1 MALEEDLKMNKKLFM
16 PFIAVAAFM
25 VVACS
30 KEDEKFSGKGKK
42 VSFMVEAPSVAD
54 EETDSKVT
62 FNKELFQDGSA
73 LKSSFKWEAGD
84 SFNIFSFV
92 TGTTEATSSHLN
104 WGAFT
109 TETAGAQAIFTGTIP
124 GDYNGNDP
132 LVAVFSKYTDWSTA
146 PWKFEGNPR
155 QKIKFNIPSEQDGTG
170 INYSLF
176 AATPTYSNGSFSFT
190 SANSFRLKT
199 ALTYFKVPADATVV
213 RITITAITTKDNA
226 AMKIVS
232 EGAAND
238 IEVVANSTSTLAG
251 GGNNVI
257 TIFNNNQVLSGNVYF
272 ASRGTAANA
281 TRGHLQLTFVFEKQ
295 DGTRATKVIS
305 LGTDSNIKNLTN
317 GGVNFLGS
325 VTFGATDFQ

>member
-1 MALEEDLKMNKKLFM
+1 MNKMLFM
-16 PFIAVAAFM
+16 PFIAVAAFT
-25 VVACS
+25 VLSCS
-30 KEDEKFSGKGKK
+30 KEVQKFSGEGKI
-42 VSFMVEAPSVAD
+42 VSFMVPAPSVAE
-54 EETDSKVT
+54 EETGSKVAFVKEVFT
-62 FNKELFQDGSA
+62 DTDNKK
-73 LKSSFKWEAGD
+73 KSSFKWDAGD

-92 TGTTEATSSHLN
+92 TGNTEATSSHLN

-146 PWKFEGNPR
+146 PWTFEKNPR

-199 ALTYFKVPADATVV
+199 ALTYFKVPADANVV

-317 GGVNFLGS
+317 GGVNYLGS
-325 VTFGATDFQ
+325 VTFGANDFQ